1 MFINLLLVCI
11 LAWHIVSEILHR
23 KERALLSDR
32 LMARSFD
39 EFKYYEEKFPKDVK
53 IATKATEKMVESDI
67 AIDEAEDKKTKKFI
81 SGLEEDWGPDAI
93 DKTELDKVMG
103 ITNEPT

>member
-1 MFINLLLVCI
+1 M
-11 LAWHIVSEILHR
+11 
-23 KERALLSDR
+23 
-32 LMARSFD
+32 
-39 EFKYYEEKFPKDVK
+39 K

-67 AIDEAEDKKTKKFI
+67 AVDEAEDKKTKKFI

-103 ITNEPT
+103 TINEPA